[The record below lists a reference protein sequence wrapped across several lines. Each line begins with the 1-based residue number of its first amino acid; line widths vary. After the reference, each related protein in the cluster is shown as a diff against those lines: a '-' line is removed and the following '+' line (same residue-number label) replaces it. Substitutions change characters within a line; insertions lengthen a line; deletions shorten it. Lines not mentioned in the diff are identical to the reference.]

1 MAKPTKLHEIIA
13 VEGHLQNTANKVIE
27 EAIQTFSKKAEHFIE
42 QLSSLRMH
50 NEERQDENTTD
61 HKAMVT
67 TVGEKLSYVGKH
79 LIKYY
84 DAISRKERTNQE
96 ARADLVVGGNV
107 LIANMPGTLLLGL
120 ESRLRQF
127 RTMCEA
133 IPTLQPG
140 IVWVRDKEHR
150 TGGVYKISEPR
161 KRFKTEKIKES
172 KVIVQPTKEF
182 PAQVDTWT
190 VDKPCGTISDLI
202 WSGMI
207 SPAEKSDLIGRVDT
221 ILRAVKKARQ
231 RANEAEVVD
240 LRVGKVIMDFILD

>member
-13 VEGHLQNTANKVIE
+13 VEGDLQNTANKVIE

-50 NEERQDENTTD
+50 NEERQDENTSD

-67 TVGEKLSYVGKH
+67 TVGDKLNYVGEH
-79 LIKYY
+79 LVKYY

-96 ARADLVVGGNV
+96 ARADLVIDGNV
-107 LIANMPGTLLLGL
+107 LIADMPGTLLLGL
-120 ESRLRQF
+120 ESRLRLF

-140 IVWVRDKEHR
+140 IIWVLDEDRPGH
-150 TGGVYKISEPR
+150 VYKISEPR

-190 VDKPCGTISDLI
+190 VDKPCGTISDQI

-207 SPAEKSDLIGRVDT
+207 SPAEKFDLIGRVDT

-231 RANEAEVVD
+231 RANEAVVVD
-240 LRVGKVIMDFILD
+240 LRIGKVIVDYILG

>member
-1 MAKPTKLHEIIA
+1 MAKTTKLHEIIA
-13 VEGHLQNTANKVIE
+13 VEGDLQNTANKVIE
-27 EAIQTFSKKAEHFIE
+27 EAVQTFSKKVEHFIE
-42 QLSSLRMH
+42 QLSLLRMH
-50 NEERQDENTTD
+50 DEGRQDENTSD

-96 ARADLVVGGNV
+96 ARADLVINGNV
-107 LIANMPGTLLLGL
+107 LIADMPGTLLLGL
-120 ESRLRQF
+120 ESRLRSF
-127 RTMCEA
+127 RTMCES

-140 IVWVRDKEHR
+140 IVWEHDESR
-150 TGGVYKISEPR
+150 AGRVYKMSEPR

-190 VDKPCGTISDLI
+190 VDKPCGTITDQI
-202 WSGMI
+202 WSGML

-240 LRVGKVIMDFILD
+240 LRIGKIIIDYILG

>member
-13 VEGHLQNTANKVIE
+13 VEGDLQNTANKVID
-27 EAIQTFSKKAEHFIE
+27 EAIQTFSKKAEHFVE

-79 LIKYY
+79 LMKYY

-96 ARADLVVGGNV
+96 ARADLVVDGDV
-107 LIANMPGTLLLGL
+107 LIADMPGTLLLGL

-140 IVWVRDKEHR
+140 IVWTLDEDRPGR
-150 TGGVYKISEPR
+150 VYKIAEPR

-190 VDKPCGTISDLI
+190 VDKPCGTISDQI

-240 LRVGKVIMDFILD
+240 LRIGKIIIDYILN

>member
-13 VEGHLQNTANKVIE
+13 VEGDLQNTANKVID
-27 EAIQTFSKKAEHFIE
+27 EAVQTFSKKAEHFIE

-50 NEERQDENTTD
+50 NEERQDENTSD

-67 TVGEKLSYVGKH
+67 TVGEKLDYVGKH

-96 ARADLVVGGNV
+96 ARADLVVNGDV
-107 LIANMPGTLLLGL
+107 LIVGMPGTLLLGL

-140 IVWVRDKEHR
+140 IVWIHDEDRPGR
-150 TGGVYKISEPR
+150 VYKISEAR

-190 VDKPCGTISDLI
+190 VDKPCGTISDQI
-202 WSGMI
+202 WSGML

-240 LRVGKVIMDFILD
+240 LRVGKTIVDYILG